1 MVLVR
6 GAVTILG
13 CVVGLSLAA
22 CSDEE
27 LVDDIFTPPE
37 WQYIQKFSPL
47 PPVPPSPTNLVA
59 DDDRAAA
66 LGQMLFFEKRYS
78 GMITLDDPS
87 SEGPVG
93 ERGKFSCAS
102 CHDSTKWFIDTRSR
116 PNKCSVGAAQLTRRN
131 SPSMVNIAYYEW
143 GGWAGAQDQFWKQG
157 ANSPETKDLNGDRLR
172 IAHMLYDHYRAEY
185 NDIFDPDLHD
195 SLHQDASDG
204 TRFPASGKPGDPAW
218 EAMSLDDR
226 KVINQILANVGKAFE
241 AYERRLVSRDAPF
254 DQYVAGNFTAISESA
269 KRGIRLFIGKA
280 GCDTCHKDQTFTDQ
294 KFHNTAVRQMEPY
307 DNGRYDDVLRLNNPF
322 NGAGEFSDNKEVG
335 MAKLD
340 GVVQS
345 EEMRGQFRTKS
356 LRHIAETG
364 PYFHDGSV
372 NTLEDVVRHY
382 NRGGATDS
390 YPGTKDMLMVPLNLS
405 EAEILD
411 IVAFLK
417 TLTGKPV
424 PMELTLDTSKR

>member
-1 MVLVR
+1 
-6 GAVTILG
+6 
-13 CVVGLSLAA
+13 
-22 CSDEE
+22 
-27 LVDDIFTPPE
+27 
-37 WQYIQKFSPL
+37 
-47 PPVPPSPTNLVA
+47 
-59 DDDRAAA
+59 
-66 LGQMLFFEKRYS
+66 MLFFEKRYS
-78 GMITLDDPS
+78 GTITLDDPS
-87 SEGPVG
+87 SEGRVG
-93 ERGKFSCAS
+93 DLGKFSCAS
-102 CHDSTKWFIDTRSR
+102 CHDSSRWFIDTRSV

-185 NDIFDPDLHD
+185 NEIFDLGPDDPGL
-195 SLHQDASDG
+195 DALAEG
-204 TRFPASGKPGDPAW
+204 TRFPASGKTGDPAW
-218 EAMSLDDR
+218 ETMSPDDQEI
-226 KVINQILANVGKAFE
+226 INQILANVGKAFE
-241 AYERRLVSRDAPF
+241 AFERRLVSRDAPF
-254 DQYVAGNFTAISESA
+254 DQYVAGDFTAISESA
-269 KRGIRLFIGKA
+269 KRGLRLFIGKA

-294 KFHNTAVRQMEPY
+294 KFHNTAVRQTEPY
-307 DNGRYDDVLRLNNPF
+307 DYGRYNDVLRLDNPF
-322 NGAGEFSDNKEVG
+322 NGAGKFSDNKEIG
-335 MAKLD
+335 MAKLA
-340 GVVQS
+340 GVVQT

-372 NTLEDVVRHY
+372 DTLVEVVRHY

-390 YPGTKDMLMVPLNLS
+390 YPGTKDMLMVPLNLT

-424 PMELTLDTSKR
+424 PVELTIDTSKQP